1 MLIEV
6 IGGSG
11 SGKSEFA
18 ESKCMELCSGEK
30 IYIATME
37 PYDEE
42 SRKRVE
48 RHRKMRAGKQFITME
63 VYTGLEKTVLKK
75 GSTVLLECMSNL
87 VANEMYSPSGRKE
100 NTEEWILKGI
110 SNLCSQAEH
119 VVIVT
124 NQVFSDGIRYD
135 NSTMDY
141 MKVLGEINC
150 RTARM
155 ADEVYEVV
163 HGIPLLLKNQEINK
177 EATGL

>member
-18 ESKCMELCSGEK
+18 EGKCMELCPGEK
-30 IYIATME
+30 LYIATME

-48 RHRKMRAGKQFITME
+48 RHRNMRAGKQFATLE
-63 VYTGLEKTVLKK
+63 VYTGLEQAKIRT

-87 VANEMYSPSGRKE
+87 TANEMYSPEGRKE
-100 NTEEWILKGI
+100 DTAEWILKGI
-110 SNLCSQAEH
+110 RHLCSRAEH

-124 NQVFSDGIRYD
+124 NQVFSDGITYD
-135 NSTMDY
+135 SGTMEY
-141 MKVLGEINC
+141 LKVLGMVNRRI
-150 RTARM
+150 ARM

-163 HGIPLLLKNQEINK
+163 HGIPLMLKGPEEKK
-177 EATGL
+177 EGTGQ

>member
-18 ESKCMELCSGEK
+18 EGKCMELCSGEK

-42 SRKRVE
+42 SRRRVE
-48 RHRKMRAGKQFITME
+48 RHRKMRAGKKFVTME
-63 VYTGLEKTVLKK
+63 VYTGLEKASIKK

-87 VANEMYSPSGRKE
+87 AANEMYSPSGRKE
-100 NTEEWILKGI
+100 DIENWILKGI
-110 SNLCSQAEH
+110 HNLCSQAEH

-124 NQVFSDGIRYD
+124 NQVFSDGIEYD
-135 NSTMDY
+135 GSTMKY
-141 MKVLGEINC
+141 LKALGAINC
-150 RTARM
+150 QIASM

-163 HGIPLLLKNQEINK
+163 HGIPLMLKSPEVIK